1 MRFHRL
7 VNLFYNT
14 RHVIAPPS
22 FEIASFTILTKSRC
36 IVKMK
41 AGFRIANIIEVN
53 AVDVILT
60 DKFSAQIRKIIGRA
74 RHTRVH
80 YILIVRPPT
89 EFRMLTY
96 YRFSPQ
102 SLQYIQ
108 FTDRKSYHPRVQFHS
123 SAVTFLNRKSQRVVS
138 GASSGRSRED
148 AVPRFDIGSISRCSA
163 QAYLKQDGVN
173 FRRLQLVQDAAQ
185 LFLLRERVV
194 SFRPIQAQKCRKPNG
209 AILPSVKVLRLR

>member
-1 MRFHRL
+1 MRFNRL
-7 VNLFYNT
+7 VNLFYDA
-14 RHVIAPPS
+14 RHVIAPPG
-22 FEIASFTILTKSRC
+22 FEFAPFTILAIRRR

-41 AGFRIANIIEVN
+41 TRFRIANIIEVN
-53 AVDVILT
+53 AINVILT

-148 AVPRFDIGSISRCSA
+148 AVPGFDVGIISRRPA
-163 QAYLKQDGVN
+163 QAHLKQDGVD

-194 SFRPIQAQKCRKPNG
+194 SFRPIQAQKRRKPNG

>member
-7 VNLFYNT
+7 VNLFYNA

-41 AGFRIANIIEVN
+41 AGFRITNIIEVN

-96 YRFSPQ
+96 HRLCPQ
-102 SLQYIQ
+102 SLQHIQ

-148 AVPRFDIGSISRCSA
+148 AVPGFDVGIISRRPA
-163 QAYLKQDGVN
+163 QAHLKQDGVD

-194 SFRPIQAQKCRKPNG
+194 SFRPIQAQKCREPNG